1 LRANGVNKVDG
12 VLADL
17 GISSHQIDS
26 PGRGFST
33 RFDGP
38 LDMRMDQHNPLSA
51 AKLLNESAEESLH
64 KTFGMYGEVKN
75 AKTLAKLIV
84 QERSRRKFDVIA
96 DLIGLLKTVAPKGK
110 EFMYYAQ
117 VFQALRIEVNQE
129 MQVLE
134 DFLMQCA
141 DVMNEEQLIAAKDKV
156 LKEYGKIDGL
166 VNGAG
171 GNVPEAIVQP
181 DQDVFSL
188 QLNGMKKAMEVN
200 LWGTV
205 SPTLIFGK
213 AIAENGGG
221 SIVNISSVSAERT
234 LTKVLGY
241 SLGKAAVDSF
251 TKWFAVEMA
260 KRHGDKIRMNS
271 IMPGFFLTEQN
282 RTLLT
287 DGKGGY
293 SERGGSVINHTPFN
307 RFGDPEDLD
316 GALVWLL
323 SDASKFVT
331 GTKVTVDG
339 GFNAICGV

>member
-1 LRANGVNKVDG
+1 MNSREKELFSLKDKVIIVTGATG
-12 VLADL
+12 VLGLSFINAIANAGGIVGVL
-17 GISSHQIDS
+17 G
-26 PGRGFST
+26 R
-33 RFDGP
+33 
-38 LDMRMDQHNPLSA
+38 
-51 AKLLNESAEESLH
+51 NEAVANERVNNIIQQ
-64 KTFGMYGEVKN
+64 GGQ
-75 AKTLAKLIV
+75 AIALI
-84 QERSRRKFDVIA
+84 
-96 DLIGLLKTVAPKGK
+96 
-110 EFMYYAQ
+110 
-117 VFQALRIEVNQE
+117 
-129 MQVLE
+129 
-134 DFLMQCA
+134 A
-141 DVMNEEQLIAAKDKV
+141 DVMNEEQLITAKNKV
-156 LKEYGKIDGL
+156 IEKYGKIDGL

-171 GNVPEAIVQP
+171 GNVPEAIVQN

-188 QLNGMKKAMEVN
+188 QLDGMKKAMEVN

-260 KRHGDKIRMNS
+260 KRYGDTIRMNA

-287 DGKGGY
+287 DGQGGY
-293 SERGGSVINHTPFN
+293 SERGGSVIRHTPFN
-307 RFGDPEDLD
+307 RFGNPKELD

-323 SDASKFVT
+323 SDASRFVT
-331 GTKVTVDG
+331 GTKVAVDG
-339 GFNAICGV
+339 GFNAFCGV